1 MLDRCYK
8 DPITRRRLVDGPAGP
23 WLDGFAETLH
33 AEGYS
38 LETCC
43 RYVRTAADLG
53 ASAAKRRIAIAE
65 LDEKTLARFVRHR
78 RRGKRHGSD
87 RAPFRAQRFLR
98 YLREIGVVVAC
109 SPSPFRSA
117 IVAELATW
125 MREQRGLAATT
136 ISHTTRVAQVFLDAA
151 GEEPAQWDAAKIRGF
166 MLGYVREHAPC
177 SAGLAST
184 DLRRFLRYLIVRGRC
199 APELVDAVPK
209 VPTWR
214 MARLPRYLAAEDVER
229 VIAAC
234 ENQKHTAL
242 RNRALL
248 LLLARLG
255 LRSHEVVDLRL
266 GDLDWQT
273 GRLRVRG
280 KGGREAR
287 LPLPQD
293 VGDAILD
300 YLKAERPAAE
310 TDHVLLCC
318 RAPIGPLTTS
328 GVRDV
333 VGRAI
338 EHAGVKTP
346 SHGSHLLRH
355 SLATRLLREGAALDT
370 IGALLRHRD
379 VDTTALYAKVD
390 VTLLR
395 QVAQP
400 WPVEVLSC

>member
-1 MLDRCYK
+1 MLERCYK
-8 DPITRRRLVDGPAGP
+8 DPITPRRLVDGAAGP
-23 WLDGFAETLH
+23 WLDGFAGTLH

-38 LETCC
+38 VESCC
-43 RYVRTAADLG
+43 CYVRTAADLG
-53 ASAAKRRIAIAE
+53 TWAAKRSITIAA
-65 LDEKTLARFVRHR
+65 LDEKTLARFVKHR
-78 RRGKRHGSD
+78 RRGTRSSS
-87 RAPFRAQRFLR
+87 RTSFRAQRFLR
-98 YLREIGVVVAC
+98 YLRETGIVA
-109 SPSPFRSA
+109 SRAPGAFRSA
-117 IVAELATW
+117 MVGELAAW
-125 MREQRGLAATT
+125 MRDRRGLAEAT
-136 ISHTTRVAQVFLDAA
+136 IGRTTRVAQAFLDVV
-151 GEEPAQWDAAKIRGF
+151 GEEPAQWNAGAIREF
-166 MLGYVREHAPC
+166 MLGYVRTHAPC
-177 SAGLAST
+177 SAGLAASG
-184 DLRRFLRYLIVRGRC
+184 LRGFLRYLIVRGRC
-199 APELVDAVPK
+199 APEVVDAVPK

-214 MARLPRYLAAEDVER
+214 MARLPRYLATEDVER

-234 ENQKHTAL
+234 DTQKHTAR

-255 LRSHEVVDLRL
+255 LRSHEVVGLRL
-266 GDLDWQT
+266 GDFDWQT

-300 YLKAERPAAE
+300 YLKAERPAVE

-338 EHAGVKTP
+338 ERAGVKTP
-346 SHGSHLLRH
+346 SRGALLRH

-370 IGALLRHRD
+370 IGAVLRHRD

-390 VTLLR
+390 VALLR

-400 WPVEVLSC
+400 WPVEVSSC

>member
-1 MLDRCYK
+1 MLERCYK
-8 DPITRRRLVDGPAGP
+8 DPITQRRLTDGPAGS
-23 WLDGFAETLH
+23 WLDGFEETLH

-38 LETCC
+38 LETRC

-53 ASAAKRRIAIAE
+53 EWAAKRSIAIAE
-65 LDEKTLARFVRHR
+65 LDDRTLARFVRHR
-78 RRGKRHGSD
+78 RRGKRQGND
-87 RAPFRAQRFLR
+87 RTRFRAHRFLR
-98 YLREIGVVVAC
+98 YLREAGVVA
-109 SPSPFRSA
+109 SRAPSSLRSA
-117 IVAELATW
+117 MVLELAVW
-125 MREQRGLAATT
+125 MREGRGLAETT
-136 ISHTTRVAQVFLDAA
+136 VDHATRVAQAFLDAV
-151 GEEPAQWDAAKIRGF
+151 GEEPAQWNAAKIRGF

-177 SAGLAST
+177 SAGLAAT
-184 DLRRFLRYLIVRGRC
+184 GLRGFLRYLIVRGRC

-214 MARLPRYLAAEDVER
+214 MTRLPRYLAAEDIER

-255 LRSHEVVDLRL
+255 LRSHEVVGLRL

-338 EHAGVKTP
+338 ESAGVETP
-346 SHGSHLLRH
+346 GRGPHLLRH

-390 VTLLR
+390 VALLR

-400 WPVEVLSC
+400 WPVEVSSC